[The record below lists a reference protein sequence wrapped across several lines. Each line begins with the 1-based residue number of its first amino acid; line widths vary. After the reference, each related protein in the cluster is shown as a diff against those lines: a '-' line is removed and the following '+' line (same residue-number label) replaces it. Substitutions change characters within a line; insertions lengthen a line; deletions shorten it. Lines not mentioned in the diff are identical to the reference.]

1 MVSIGQTCL
10 DSKCREKI
18 LEDAAVS
25 DSKSDFHLR
34 FMGEDVLTQKAE
46 EVGEVTPEIEKLA
59 DDMLSLMYEE
69 EGCGLAAP
77 QIGAPLRLVVID
89 CDYDP
94 SSQTKKNPY
103 VLINPEIV
111 ELSDETAKD
120 SEGCLSFPGLS
131 VEIERPV
138 GVVVEAEDLE
148 GNVLRYEV
156 EGSLL
161 ARCLQHEID
170 HLNGVTMLDHLGP
183 IARMKAISTVREK
196 MQGDAAAGA
205 ANGAEGETATHSAER
220 TEKSTEEK

>member
-1 MVSIGQTCL
+1 MGR
-10 DSKCREKI
+10 DGKCPEEI

-34 FMGEDVLTQKAE
+34 YMGEDVLTQKAE

-94 SSQTKKNPY
+94 SSKTKKNPY

-111 ELSDETAKD
+111 ELSDETTKD

-138 GVVVEAEDLE
+138 GVVVEAKDLE
-148 GNVLRYEV
+148 GNVLRYEA

-183 IARMKAISTVREK
+183 IARMKAISSVREK
-196 MQGDAAAGA
+196 MQEDAAAS
-205 ANGAEGETATHSAER
+205 AEGKTAGHSAER
-220 TEKSTEEK
+220 TKEK

>member
-1 MVSIGQTCL
+1 MGR
-10 DSKCREKI
+10 DGKCPEEI

-34 FMGEDVLTQKAE
+34 YMGEDVLTQKAE
-46 EVGEVTPEIEKLA
+46 EVGEATPEIEKLA

-94 SSQTKKNPY
+94 SSKTKKNPY

-111 ELSDETAKD
+111 ELSDETTKD

-138 GVVVEAEDLE
+138 GVVVEAKDLE
-148 GNVLRYEV
+148 GNVLRYEA

-183 IARMKAISTVREK
+183 IARMKAISSVREK
-196 MQGDAAAGA
+196 MQEDAAAS
-205 ANGAEGETATHSAER
+205 AEGKTAGHSAER
-220 TEKSTEEK
+220 TKEK